1 MSKQSDMAS
10 HGETRYGQKG
20 KNKHWQQH
28 NHLKDATD
36 PARDASADD
45 EDVDTDAET
54 DTDRV
59 GSGQQAGMGKGR
71 NVGRLPRE
79 DS

>member
-10 HGETRYGQKG
+10 HGET
-20 KNKHWQQH
+20 
-28 NHLKDATD
+28 DAA
-36 PARDASADD
+36 P
-45 EDVDTDAET
+45 
-54 DTDRV
+54 DRV

-71 NVGRLPRE
+71 NVGRLPRQ